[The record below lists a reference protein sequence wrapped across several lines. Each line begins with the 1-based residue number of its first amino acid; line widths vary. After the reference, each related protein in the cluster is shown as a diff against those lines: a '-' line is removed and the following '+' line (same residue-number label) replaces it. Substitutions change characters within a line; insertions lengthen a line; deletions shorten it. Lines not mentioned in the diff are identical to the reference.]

1 MFKPVN
7 RYILVNILEKN
18 TDTGDPLIMLPAS
31 YQAPTSKYAEVEV
44 VEAADDVRF
53 SLSPGIQLVVDSSMM
68 EEITIGGTIYNV
80 ILDNYVLGITK

>member
-18 TDTGDPLIMLPAS
+18 SDSGEPLIMLPAD
-31 YQAPTSKYAEVEV
+31 YQAPTSKHTEVKV
-44 VEAADDVRF
+44 IEAADDVRF
-53 SLSPGIQLVVDSSMM
+53 ALSPGTQLVVDRSMV

>member
-7 RYILVNILEKN
+7 RYILVSILEKN
-18 TDTGDPLIMLPAS
+18 TAASDPLIMLPAD
-31 YQAPTSKYAEVEV
+31 YQAPSSKHAEVKV
-44 VEAADDVRF
+44 IEAADDVRF
-53 SLSPGIQLVVDSSMM
+53 TLLPGTQLLVDRSMM